1 LIAAAGTDEFPQQKK
16 IRKRRPVEASLQ
28 LRDPRHKTT
37 QAALIKTGVR
47 LRQPMPR
54 KIKCRNVLPY
64 CIR

>member
-1 LIAAAGTDEFPQQKK
+1 MIAAAGTDEFPQQKK
-16 IRKRRPVEASLQ
+16 FRKRRPFEESLR

-37 QAALIKTGVR
+37 QADLIKTGVR

-54 KIKCRNVLPY
+54 KIKCRNVRPY